1 MDLFL
6 IYEEDGEEYLTKLTQ
21 KVGYSTINYTNSAFK
36 VDDLYDATITIDD
49 TEKWR
54 LNKQI
59 KDFIE
64 DFKAN
69 NLFSK
74 VRYFTDKNSV
84 NMLVEDIS
92 KLKEMTMF
100 SRYTGND
107 MTKIEYMT
115 NNLFSKVRY
124 FTDKNSV
131 NMLVEDISKLKEMTM
146 FSRYTGNDMTKIEY
160 MTNFMYYIEKEFN
173 RYFTDKNS
181 VNMLV
186 EDISKLKE
194 MTMFSRYTGNDMTK
208 IEYMTNFMYY
218 IEKEFNGVKTSDID
232 KYKMEEFEN
241 MDFIGWLIKS
251 GEMGDYLEWKMEE
264 FENMDFIGWLIKSG
278 EMGDYLEWRSE
289 KSDLGGCI
297 IQVDEG
303 KVNPKVFE
311 KMLKNENIRELN
323 IKFRR

>member
-1 MDLFL
+1 MKIALDEVESLLNMIEKIEIHENRKLLRVGAGIKVLYRGYKEGSKDKTFMDNARVDLFL

-21 KVGYSTINYTNSAFK
+21 KVGYSTIKYTNSAFK
-36 VDDLYDATITIDD
+36 VDDLYDATITIND
-49 TEKWR
+49 TEKWQ

-64 DFKAN
+64 EFKEKN
-69 NLFSK
+69 FFSR

-84 NMLVEDIS
+84 NMLIQDIS

-100 SRYTGND
+100 SRYTG
-107 MTKIEYMT
+107 E
-115 NNLFSKVRY
+115 
-124 FTDKNSV
+124 
-131 NMLVEDISKLKEMTM
+131 
-146 FSRYTGNDMTKIEY
+146 
-160 MTNFMYYIEKEFN
+160 
-173 RYFTDKNS
+173 
-181 VNMLV
+181 
-186 EDISKLKE
+186 
-194 MTMFSRYTGNDMTK
+194 DMTK

-251 GEMGDYLEWKMEE
+251 GEMGDYLEW
-264 FENMDFIGWLIKSG
+264 
-278 EMGDYLEWRSE
+278 RSE
-289 KSDLGGCI
+289 KTDLGGCI

-311 KMLKNENIRELN
+311 KMLENENIRELN